1 MAIFGKALGNG
12 HPISAVIGKRKI
24 MDFAQKTFI
33 SSTMWTESIGFIA
46 GITALNKM
54 KKLNVQKN
62 LVKYGKKIK
71 IGWAKVARKNGIKI
85 SINGLNS
92 LPVFRFEYQNKK
104 EISTYFT
111 QEMLKL
117 GFLAKEAIAITNV
130 YDDKIINKYL
140 RCVDKVFNKI
150 KKIQSKKEKFPLKGP
165 LKHSTLRK
173 ISY

>member
-92 LPVFRFEYQNKK
+92 LPVFRFEYHQPNFI
-104 EISTYFT
+104 EQHTAY
-111 QEMLKL
+111 E
-117 GFLAKEAIAITNV
+117 
-130 YDDKIINKYL
+130 DCKIESQIL
-140 RCVDKVFNKI
+140 DKVLARKKKLRIVKNPKDFESFWSFN
-150 KKIQSKKEKFPLKGP
+150 SRLEVA
-165 LKHSTLRK
+165 T
-173 ISY
+173 